1 MAKNLNE
8 TVDGLKF
15 PLSKRTKKTQT
26 ADPKQTFRPSI
37 ADSGLASRMKE
48 ALAVPVP
55 GKSEYWYIEDLSTT
69 KKNESVF
76 ARFLKKKELNS
87 EEITSLKKEAVQS
100 PGNTRAK
107 IQKLKKQFPNNS
119 ELYMLSAIC
128 TNGMLLNS
136 SNRDEVVRGLKY
148 AVREGAIGLT
158 SNGVSL
164 YNCESFFKIYFVML
178 DRFKRDQ
185 TRTMGML
192 DEDPRLSGT
201 RNELNN
207 AIKAADFLY
216 NEKSK
221 VSNVINHLKKKLKSS
236 NYIALFNPKDIMQA
250 AQCIVSGTPKEPCK
264 IGTAAEMI
272 SYLYAITLTFAHTPL
287 LSRLVNKILS
297 LLPDKELSLFVRK
310 VSISSVRRFCFFK
323 LALAEQDRDEMIKIA
338 GSILKENSIGLSKWG
353 GAPVHHS
360 YEADMFFNLA
370 YVAELTPGIYP
381 TNEYL
386 AIVDKAIKA
395 METLAEKDVSKG
407 HVYTESANAHLRK
420 LVKLKED
427 RSPDRGKDL

>member
-1 MAKNLNE
+1 MATNLNE

-15 PLSKRTKKTQT
+15 PLSKGAKKDSTVTPGQT
-26 ADPKQTFRPSI
+26 PPSSI
-37 ADSGLASRMKE
+37 SDSGLASRMKE
-48 ALAVPVP
+48 ALAVPVA
-55 GKSEYWYIEDLSTT
+55 GKSDYWYIEDLSAA

-87 EEITSLKKEAVQS
+87 DEITALKKEAVQS

-185 TRTMGML
+185 ARTLGML
-192 DEDPRLSGT
+192 SEDPRLRGT

-207 AIKAADFLY
+207 AIKATDFLY

-221 VSNVINHLKKKLKSS
+221 VSNIINHLKKKLKSS
-236 NYIALFNPKDIMQA
+236 NYIALFNPKDVMQA
-250 AQCIVSGTPKEPCK
+250 VQCITNGTPKDPCK

-297 LLPDKELSLFVRK
+297 LLPDKELSLLVRK
-310 VSISSVRRFCFFK
+310 ISLNSVRRFCFFK

-338 GSILKENSIGLSKWG
+338 NSILKENAIGLSKWG

-381 TNEYL
+381 ANEYL
-386 AIVDKAIKA
+386 GIVDRAIKA

-407 HVYTESANAHLRK
+407 HAYTESANAHLRR
-420 LVKLKED
+420 LIKLKED
-427 RSPDRGKDL
+427 RSSDKS